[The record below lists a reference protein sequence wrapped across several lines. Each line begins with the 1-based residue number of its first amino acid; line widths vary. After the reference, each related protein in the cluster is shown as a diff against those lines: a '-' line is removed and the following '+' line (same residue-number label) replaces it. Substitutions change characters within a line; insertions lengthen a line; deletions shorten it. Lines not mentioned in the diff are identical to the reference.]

1 MRSRGFLLVLSAL
14 VVLLTWYLL
23 GGRNLVANFRAH
35 SPGLYPYRQFGIRLP
50 ILLWLGL
57 ILIPLGVG
65 VLLADLIDWIKG
77 SEG

>member
-23 GGRNLVANFRAH
+23 GGRNLVANIRAH
-35 SPGLYPYRQFGIRLP
+35 SPSLYPYHEFGFPLP
-50 ILLWLGL
+50 ILLWLGS
-57 ILIPLGVG
+57 ILTVLGIG